1 MQEDPGSGSKK
12 KWAGSQFR
20 ILCYLRPRPSSTVRA
35 PAHAGEP
42 CGLKLLIILQD
53 IRHTRSAEAAKEP
66 NLNRGFPP
74 GTHPPEEKRGIGA
87 LIDDGIH
94 IGLAPNVH
102 ARVNSRNRCLVNCHP
117 LAPTAAECY
126 PWKGNGALAPG
137 CYPRR
142 ELAPVGLSL
151 IHI

>member
-1 MQEDPGSGSKK
+1 M
-12 KWAGSQFR
+12 
-20 ILCYLRPRPSSTVRA
+20 
-35 PAHAGEP
+35 
-42 CGLKLLIILQD
+42 
-53 IRHTRSAEAAKEP
+53 
-66 NLNRGFPP
+66 
-74 GTHPPEEKRGIGA
+74 GA

-142 ELAPVGLSL
+142 ELAPVGQMGRGGALAPAHFMKKGTAHGWEGGTSPS
-151 IHI
+151 HQQ